1 MIKLE
6 CKRVL
11 FYSELDETSFSERLD
26 KINCIENWEGVSDSI
41 VLNIKS
47 KKVSDTCMREL
58 LSLFYRYK
66 IEMSQLLV
74 LVNNKNEAWIKNENA
89 YWYKKLFKNK

>member
-6 CKRVL
+6 CKRVQ
-11 FYSELDETSFSERLD
+11 FYSELDETCFSERLD
-26 KINCIENWEGVSDSI
+26 RINCIENWEGVSDTI

-66 IEMSQLLV
+66 IEMSQLIV
-74 LVNNKNEAWIKNENA
+74 LVNNKNEVWIKNEKA
-89 YWYKKLFKNK
+89 YWHKKLFKNK